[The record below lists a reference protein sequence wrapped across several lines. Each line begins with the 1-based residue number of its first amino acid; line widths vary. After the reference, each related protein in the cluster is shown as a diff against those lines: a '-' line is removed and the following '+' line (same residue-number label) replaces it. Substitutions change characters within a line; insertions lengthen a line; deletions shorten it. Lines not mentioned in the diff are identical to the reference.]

1 MENKNTFPGS
11 VPAEGP
17 ETVPAAKSKNAEV
30 IRVIKFVLF
39 SASAGIIEMGTFA
52 LLNETL
58 HLDYWLSYMIA
69 LVLSVLWNFTLN
81 RKFTFQSAANVP
93 VAMFKV
99 ACYYL
104 VFTPL
109 STLLEHWLTG
119 LGWNEYLVTAI
130 NMILNFVTEF
140 LYQRFFVY
148 KDSIDT
154 AKRE

>member
-30 IRVIKFVLF
+30 IRVVKFVLF

-69 LVLSVLWNFTLN
+69 LVLSVEASSLTRISMGKLTRCI
-81 RKFTFQSAANVP
+81 RKPSSV
-93 VAMFKV
+93 
-99 ACYYL
+99 
-104 VFTPL
+104 
-109 STLLEHWLTG
+109 S
-119 LGWNEYLVTAI
+119 
-130 NMILNFVTEF
+130 
-140 LYQRFFVY
+140 R
-148 KDSIDT
+148 
-154 AKRE
+154 R